1 MMKKM
6 GQKTKFRV
14 TFLTIAFIIS
24 IVVFA
29 STAFSYFSQI
39 TKNKKEINELK
50 LTYNEKLEEEENLK
64 DEINKLQDPEYMAK
78 YAREKYLYSKKGE
91 IVIKIEE

>member
-1 MMKKM
+1 MKKM
-6 GQKTKFRV
+6 SQKTKFRV

-29 STAFSYFSQI
+29 STAFSYYSQI
-39 TKNKKEINELK
+39 YKNNEEIKELN
-50 LTYNEKLEEEENLK
+50 LTYKDKLEEEENLK
-64 DEINKLQDPEYMAK
+64 DEINKIQDTEQKAK
-78 YAREKYLYSKKGE
+78 DAKEKYIYSKKGE